1 LQSKHRAANWNAL
14 IMKTA
19 AFNRDHSVLAVPDF
33 ARSPTVAPLSISACR
48 RDRAALRPDHAV
60 WFYIAAGV
68 VLVLGLL
75 GIWAASAGK
84 RVQTDS

>member
-48 RDRAALRPDHAV
+48 RDRAALRPDHA
-60 WFYIAAGV
+60 AGV